1 VADVIKAMLS
11 ALNLFSRAGV
21 IFLIDDDSM
30 VWKSSLCFEIAAANS
45 AVVAAI
51 ATSLM
56 VNLMAFGDGG
66 LDAILAK
73 VSPIGSTAGLSLAL
87 SFLELR
93 TSRIDIGVAA
103 RVLELGPGLGW
114 DLEQEQ
120 DRERG
125 RVEASAKIALLLFLF
140 IVWQKLP

>member
-1 VADVIKAMLS
+1 M
-11 ALNLFSRAGV
+11 

-45 AVVAAI
+45 AVAAAI
-51 ATSLM
+51 AASLM
-56 VNLMAFGDGG
+56 VNLVALGDGG

-73 VSPIGSTAGLSLAL
+73 VSSIGSTAGLSLAL

-125 RVEASAKIALLLFLF
+125 
-140 IVWQKLP
+140 

>member
-1 VADVIKAMLS
+1 VADVIKAMLL

-30 VWKSSLCFEIAAANS
+30 VWKLSLCFEIATANS
-45 AVVAAI
+45 AMAAAI
-51 ATSLM
+51 AASLM
-56 VNLMAFGDGG
+56 VNLVALGDGG

-73 VSPIGSTAGLSLAL
+73 VSSIASTAGLSLAL
-87 SFLELR
+87 SSLELR

-114 DLEQEQ
+114 DLEWEQ
-120 DRERG
+120 DWERG
-125 RVEASAKIALLLFLF
+125 RVEASAEIALLLFLF
-140 IVWQKLP
+140 IVWQKLS